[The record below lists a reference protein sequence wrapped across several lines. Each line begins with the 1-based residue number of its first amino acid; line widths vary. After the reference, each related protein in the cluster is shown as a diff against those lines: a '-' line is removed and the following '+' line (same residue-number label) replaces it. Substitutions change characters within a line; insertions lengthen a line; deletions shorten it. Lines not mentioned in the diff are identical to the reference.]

1 MTDSRSSYERC
12 EEKLM
17 SGDDTDSRV
26 YQARLRMLHD
36 ALAFVSE
43 FAAANELT
51 ERDLLRLQLVVEEL
65 FTNTIMH
72 GYGNE
77 CDEPIE
83 ISLRAAPG
91 EVRVRYEDEA
101 HTYDP
106 ARTLAEAHEK
116 VTGPVEQRPIGH
128 LGVHLVAAI
137 VDDMRYARVGRRN
150 RLQIVM
156 RVAG

>member
-1 MTDSRSSYERC
+1 
-12 EEKLM
+12 M
-17 SGDDTDSRV
+17 STDSRV
-26 YQARLRMLHD
+26 YVARLRMLHD
-36 ALAFVSE
+36 ALAFVAE
-43 FAAANELT
+43 FAAARHLP

-72 GYGNE
+72 GYGKE

-83 ISLRAAPG
+83 ISLDASPG
-91 EVRVRYEDEA
+91 EVRVRYEDQA
-101 HTYDP
+101 ATYDP
-106 ARTLAEAHEK
+106 ARTLAQAHEHL
-116 VTGPVEQRPIGH
+116 GAPLEQRPIGR

-137 VDDMRYARVGRRN
+137 ADDMHYERVGQRN

>member
-1 MTDSRSSYERC
+1 MTA
-12 EEKLM
+12 
-17 SGDDTDSRV
+17 DSRV
-26 YQARLRMLHD
+26 YPARLRMLHD
-36 ALAFVSE
+36 ALAFVGE
-43 FAAANELT
+43 FAAATNLS

-72 GYGNE
+72 GYGKE

-83 ISLRAAPG
+83 IALDAGPG
-91 EVRVRYEDEA
+91 EVTVRYEDEA
-101 HTYDP
+101 PRYDP
-106 ARTLAEAHEK
+106 ARSLAESQEHMK
-116 VTGPVEQRPIGH
+116 GPLEQRPVGH

-137 VDDMRYARVGRRN
+137 VDDMRHSRVGERN

>member
-1 MTDSRSSYERC
+1 MNAE
-12 EEKLM
+12 
-17 SGDDTDSRV
+17 SRV
-26 YQARLRMLHD
+26 YPARLRMLHD
-36 ALAFVSE
+36 ALAFVGE
-43 FAAANELT
+43 FAAANNLS

-72 GYGNE
+72 GYGKE

-83 ISLRAAPG
+83 IALDAGPGQVTGRSEDAAL
-91 EVRVRYEDEA
+91 
-101 HTYDP
+101 HYDP
-106 ARTLAEAHEK
+106 ARTLAESQEQLRS
-116 VTGPVEQRPIGH
+116 PVEQRPIGH

-137 VDDMRYARVGRRN
+137 VDDMRHTRVGERN